1 MIWVNF
7 TEVILN
13 EKGHMQNNL
22 FYNSIYMSIN
32 NDQTKL
38 NAQHGCSLSFKLLRK
53 KGKQGQLK
61 VLDKAVTSDMMDVS
75 EMMTVY
81 NILAVW
87 LLYGWILCDE
97 LMRSS
102 FHFAH
107 ILYVMLHIQKNP

>member
-1 MIWVNF
+1 
-7 TEVILN
+7 
-13 EKGHMQNNL
+13 
-22 FYNSIYMSIN
+22 
-32 NDQTKL
+32 
-38 NAQHGCSLSFKLLRK
+38 
-53 KGKQGQLK
+53 
-61 VLDKAVTSDMMDVS
+61 MMDAS

-107 ILYVMLHIQKNP
+107 ILYVMLHIEKNLK

>member
-1 MIWVNF
+1 MV
-7 TEVILN
+7 VHLVLN
-13 EKGHMQNNL
+13 YSE
-22 FYNSIYMSIN
+22 
-32 NDQTKL
+32 T
-38 NAQHGCSLSFKLLRK
+38 
-53 KGKQGQLK
+53 KGKQGHLM
-61 VLDKAVTSDMMDVS
+61 VLDKAVPGDMMDAS

-107 ILYVMLHIQKNP
+107 ILYVMLHIEKNLK